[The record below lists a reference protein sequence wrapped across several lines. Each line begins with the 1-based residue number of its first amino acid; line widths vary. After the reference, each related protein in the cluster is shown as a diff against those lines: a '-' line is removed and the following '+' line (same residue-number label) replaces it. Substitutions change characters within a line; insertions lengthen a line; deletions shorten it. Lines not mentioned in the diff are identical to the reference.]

1 MLKNVN
7 GSSHVHTN
15 VYVNVSKNIFSTV
28 DLNEFLTML
37 QVGFFLR
44 DKIDIVVNI

>member
-37 QVGFFLR
+37 QVVFLR